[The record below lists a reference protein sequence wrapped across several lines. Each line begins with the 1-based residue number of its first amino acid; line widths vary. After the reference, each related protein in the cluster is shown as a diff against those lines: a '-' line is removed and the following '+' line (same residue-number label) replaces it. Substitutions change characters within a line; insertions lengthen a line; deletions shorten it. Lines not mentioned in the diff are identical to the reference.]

1 MSETS
6 SSDGR
11 TLNVS
16 VVTPEGAAFEGS
28 ATHVVAP
35 AFDGEVAFYPMHA
48 PYVGVL
54 GYGELRI
61 TLPSKGAGSA
71 DGRTEYYYLAG
82 GVVQVADDKVTILA
96 ERVTPMADL
105 DPAEAESLL
114 AEAIGMTAEGDV
126 GIEARLR
133 AMEDARARLR
143 AAKAA
148 AGRGTL
154 SATETVNQPVD

>member
-16 VVTPEGAAFEGS
+16 VVTPEGAAFEGT
-28 ATHVVAP
+28 ATHIVAP
-35 AFDGEVAFYPMHA
+35 AFDGEVAFYPLHA

-61 TLPSKGAGSA
+61 TRPGGGAA
-71 DGRTEYYYLAG
+71 VARTEYYYLAG
-82 GVVQVADDKVTILA
+82 GVVQVADDTVTILA
-96 ERVTPMADL
+96 ERITPLAEL
-105 DPAEAESLL
+105 DPAEAEALL
-114 AEAIGMTAEGDV
+114 ATALGMAAEGDV

-133 AMEDARARLR
+133 AMEDSRARLR
-143 AAKAA
+143 AAKRASS
-148 AGRGTL
+148 RGAL